1 MPETIQLSM
10 TWETAVNIIV
20 HLLTSDPDPK
30 TIQVCREEL
39 LRLAK
44 AVDSRNNTLEN

>member
-1 MPETIQLSM
+1 MPETIQLKM
-10 TWETAVNIIV
+10 TWETAVEIII
-20 HLLTSDPDPK
+20 HLLTSDPNPK

-44 AVDSRNNTLEN
+44 AVDSRNSALEN